1 VGFISAILQKTVPW
15 IGQYFREPNSE
26 ISFMENRE
34 EKVQKILETTVDKN
48 ITFLNGQPS
57 W

>member
-1 VGFISAILQKTVPW
+1 
-15 IGQYFREPNSE
+15 
-26 ISFMENRE
+26 MDNRE
-34 EKVQKILETTVDKN
+34 EKTQKMIEEGLDEN